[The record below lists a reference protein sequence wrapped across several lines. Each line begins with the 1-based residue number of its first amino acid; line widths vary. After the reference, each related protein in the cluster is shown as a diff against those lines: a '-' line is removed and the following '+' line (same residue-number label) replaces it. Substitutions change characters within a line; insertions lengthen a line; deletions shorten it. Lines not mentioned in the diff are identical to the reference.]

1 VPNKR
6 SEGEIMADSPTTN
19 RVEPILGPGPAPS
32 APSVEELRA
41 AVESVPSTPPA
52 APAVGYAETL
62 PPRTDRAGIDQLSRI
77 EEKAARIEEKYARTE
92 TLMQRVQDKV
102 EAATGRMSEAAL
114 QSDLVIVRERVDEL
128 ARRVRRLPGL
138 NSLVFTALV
147 TALLTAALTVAAIK
161 YLPGILPGIPPR

>member
-1 VPNKR
+1 
-6 SEGEIMADSPTTN
+6 MADTPTAN
-19 RVEPILGPGPAPS
+19 RVEPTLGTSPY

-41 AVESVPSTPPA
+41 AVESVPPAPPA
-52 APAVGYAETL
+52 PAAAPEPAPMIGERL
-62 PPRTDRAGIDQLSRI
+62 DQLSRI
-77 EEKAARIEEKYARTE
+77 EDKTARIEEKYARTE
-92 TLMQRVQDKV
+92 TLLQRVQDRV

-147 TALLTAALTVAAIK
+147 TALLTAALTVAAMK
-161 YLPGILPGIPPR
+161 YLPGILPGALPR